1 MPVTVDSK
9 LQSLKTVIKHEFNNA
24 YGKLSPDSFY
34 NKVCTQIA
42 SNSASNTYDLLG
54 DFPEFKEWTSARQVK
69 DMKEYSYTVSNK
81 NYEAT
86 LGVKRMDLENDNIGT
101 YRIKAARQAEAA
113 IEFFNQ
119 SAADL
124 LKNGESA
131 LCYDGQNFFDS
142 DHPVYENSDGTGSN
156 TPTSNIYGAGSS
168 TAWYLLDLSK
178 SLKPFIFQQREA
190 LKMEAITN
198 PNSEY
203 VFTNDAYMFGSSWR
217 GAFCYGFWQQAL
229 ISKEDL
235 TAENFE
241 KAYAQMR
248 KVTKDGGRKMGV
260 RATHIVI
267 PPDLQSKAE
276 GIFNAATNAAG
287 AGNINY
293 KKVEIIV
300 CDWL

>member
-1 MPVTVDSK
+1 M
-9 LQSLKTVIKHEFNNA
+9 
-24 YGKLSPDSFY
+24 
-34 NKVCTQIA
+34 
-42 SNSASNTYDLLG
+42 
-54 DFPEFKEWTSARQVK
+54 
-69 DMKEYSYTVSNK
+69 
-81 NYEAT
+81 
-86 LGVKRMDLENDNIGT
+86 
-101 YRIKAARQAEAA
+101 
-113 IEFFNQ
+113 
-119 SAADL
+119 
-124 LKNGESA
+124 
-131 LCYDGQNFFDS
+131 CYDGQNFFDS

-168 TAWYLLDLSK
+168 TAWYLIDLSK

-248 KVTKDGGRKMGV
+248 KVTKDGGRKMGI

-276 GIFNAATNAAG
+276 GIFNVANNAAG

>member
-1 MPVTVDSK
+1 MPITADEK
-9 LQSLKTVIKHEFNNA
+9 LKSLKTIIKHEFNDG

-34 NKVCTQIA
+34 NKTCTLIP
-42 SNSASNTYDLLG
+42 SNTASNTYDLLG
-54 DFPEFKEWTSARQVK
+54 DFPEFKEWVSQRQVK
-69 DMKEYSYTVSNK
+69 DMKEHSYTVNNK

-86 LGVKRMDLENDNIGT
+86 LGVKVMDLENDNLGT
-101 YRIKAARQAEAA
+101 YKIKAARQAEAA
-113 IEFFNQ
+113 IDFFNE
-119 SAADL
+119 SAANL
-124 LKNGESA
+124 LKAGEST
-131 LCYDGQNFFDS
+131 LCYDGQNFFDNE
-142 DHPVYENSDGTGSN
+142 HPVYANADGTGDN
-156 TPTSNIYGAGSS
+156 TPVSNIYGTGSS
-168 TAWYLLDLSK
+168 QAWYLLDLSK
-178 SLKPFIFQQREA
+178 SLKPLIMQQREA

-229 ISKEDL
+229 MSKADL
-235 TAENFE
+235 TSDNFE

-248 KVTKDGGRKMGV
+248 KITKDGGRKMGIK
-260 RATHIVI
+260 ATHIVI

-276 GIFNAATNAAG
+276 AIFNVANNEAG